1 MSCKVADEDEAFSEE
16 SDIAPCKD
24 RRRKYIIASHKIGI
38 ITNVVLFVRINS
50 ESGIQSQ
57 RRGYAVR
64 AVRPVSHGRFRL
76 PAQSPSSLPR

>member
-1 MSCKVADEDEAFSEE
+1 MYPNAELAYPLFLRPSGSMACKVADEDEAFSEE

-50 ESGIQSQ
+50 ET
-57 RRGYAVR
+57 
-64 AVRPVSHGRFRL
+64 
-76 PAQSPSSLPR
+76 